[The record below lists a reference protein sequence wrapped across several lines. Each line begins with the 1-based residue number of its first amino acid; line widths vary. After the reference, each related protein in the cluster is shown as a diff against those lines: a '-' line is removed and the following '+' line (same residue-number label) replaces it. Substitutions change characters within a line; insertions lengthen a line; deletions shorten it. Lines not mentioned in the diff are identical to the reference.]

1 MQYATLGK
9 FIVPCYAT
17 FFSLFSFFSFFFE
30 GGGGGGEEGNKMLPS
45 VMLLLT

>member
-1 MQYATLGK
+1 MQYATPGK

-17 FFSLFSFFSFFFE
+17 FFCE
-30 GGGGGGEEGNKMLPS
+30 GGRGEEGNKMLPS